1 MMLGGLEA
9 DNRGE
14 NVEPVWHQFVVRT
27 RGREALRAHLA
38 RATIDAAVLYPVAL
52 RQLAQR
58 EAAGTDT
65 SADLLAAVLESAQ
78 QKNMLAVAIFD
89 AQGRVTEVLAEAF
102 ADGPQ
107 VAYVCGPEAMTRAVA
122 DVCAASRVACQVSL
136 ERLMACGI
144 GACLSCV
151 VTLRSGSARACV
163 DGPVFDAEEVCW
175 ETSEIPPR
183 H

>member
-1 MMLGGLEA
+1 MRKKFHSLSSRKPSRFKSTARHVLVCTEDGSLG
-9 DNRGE
+9 
-14 NVEPVWHQFVVRT
+14 T
-27 RGREALRAHLA
+27 
-38 RATIDAAVLYPVAL
+38 
-52 RQLAQR
+52 
-58 EAAGTDT
+58 
-65 SADLLAAVLESAQ
+65 
-78 QKNMLAVAIFD
+78 
-89 AQGRVTEVLAEAF
+89 QGRVTEVLAEAF

-136 ERLMACGI
+136 ERLMACGV